1 MSDLHIAT
9 EAPAIKKQKLED
21 SSVET
26 VFQKTSQGQT
36 RKNKKLK
43 PGKLYGIVRL
53 NSEKF
58 FNCLQNFLLGMQL
71 RYSLYGIDYTP
82 RNEHKFKLL
91 SQLGKEKESSGK
103 GKPGRDIWGDFL
115 LS

>member
-43 PGKLYGIVRL
+43 PGKL
-53 NSEKF
+53 
-58 FNCLQNFLLGMQL
+58 CP
-71 RYSLYGIDYTP
+71 YSYKIQKY
-82 RNEHKFKLL
+82 H
-91 SQLGKEKESSGK
+91 
-103 GKPGRDIWGDFL
+103 
-115 LS
+115 